1 VLTACGLATGASF
14 TGFTLIVTVARA
26 KLEVGLRSTALRSL
40 RTASS
45 CRPADSSEMPHWL
58 VAGGR
63 RIPLC
68 PGEHLIGRDPA
79 SAVQVDTPEVSRRHA
94 RILVSGE
101 KAVLEDLGSKNG
113 TTVGDSPIGGKRVL
127 CDGDDI
133 HLGPI
138 VIVYRA
144 SRLGRSTQTV
154 IGQNG

>member
-1 VLTACGLATGASF
+1 LATGASF

-94 RILVSGE
+94 RILV
-101 KAVLEDLGSKNG
+101 
-113 TTVGDSPIGGKRVL
+113 GDSPIGGKRVL